1 MSPATCATLLP
12 ELALLAETGARRIA
26 GVDEVGRGAL
36 AGPVTVGVVVI
47 DLEKLAEEQI
57 LPATGVWPPLEG
69 VRDSKLLSA
78 AAREKWQPVIREH
91 VAACSVQHSGP
102 DEIDE
107 RGITAALGAAG
118 RAGIA
123 EVQRQ
128 LAVTGGPGV
137 DLVLLDGVHD
147 WLQTDV
153 PVRTM
158 AKADTAALS
167 VACASV
173 LAKVERDS
181 LMIRLAA
188 AHPEFGWESNKG
200 YGSAA
205 HRESLRTLGPSRHH
219 RRSWN
224 LGLEPL
230 PGL

>member
-1 MSPATCATLLP
+1 MSPAAGATLLP
-12 ELALLAETGARRIA
+12 ELALAAETGARRIA

-36 AGPVTVGVVVI
+36 AGPVSVGVVVL
-47 DLEKLAEEQI
+47 DLAELSDEVSG
-57 LPATGVWPPLEG
+57 ATGVWPPLEG

-78 AAREKWQPVIREH
+78 AARQRWRPTICAH
-91 VAACSVQHSGP
+91 AAGFSVQHSAAN
-102 DEIDE
+102 EIDSG
-107 RGITAALGAAG
+107 GISAAMGAAG
-118 RAGIA
+118 RAGL
-123 EVQRQ
+123 R
-128 LAVTGGPGV
+128 AVEQALTAGGGPGI

-147 WLQTDV
+147 WLQVDL

-158 AKADTAALS
+158 AKADTVALS

-173 LAKVERDS
+173 LAKVERDG
-181 LMIRLAA
+181 LMVDYARE
-188 AHPEFGWESNKG
+188 HPDFGWESNKG

-205 HRESLRTLGPSRHH
+205 HRRAIRETGPSRYH

>member
-1 MSPATCATLLP
+1 MSPAANATLLP
-12 ELALLAETGARRIA
+12 ELALAAETGARRIA
-26 GVDEVGRGAL
+26 GIDEVGRGAL

-47 DLEKLAEEQI
+47 DLAELTDEVS
-57 LPATGVWPPLEG
+57 PVTGVWSALNG

-78 AAREKWQPVIREH
+78 ASRRKWQPAICEH
-91 VAACSVQHSGP
+91 AAAFSVQHSP
-102 DEIDE
+102 AEQIDSV
-107 RGITAALGAAG
+107 GITAAMGAAG
-118 RAGIA
+118 RAGLEA
-123 EVQRQ
+123 VQRQ
-128 LAVTGGPGV
+128 LTAAGGPGV

-147 WLQTDV
+147 WLQADL

-158 AKADTAALS
+158 AKADTVALS

-181 LMIRLAA
+181 LMAELSGE
-188 AHPEFGWESNKG
+188 HPGFGWESNKG
-200 YGSAA
+200 YGAAA
-205 HRESLRTLGPSRHH
+205 HREAIRALGPSAQH